1 MDTYRSIHLWC
12 FSWYYI
18 VYNAMDNGNDSHYNI
33 RLIMMEREVLGSKLW
48 VINFYQEQLNKFAK
62 LGLGKL
68 TEFDVKVTEELIS
81 TTQRRLNEITTIYDG
96 NLDPRTHMLRRARR
110 RLANREKLRNGST
123 NSNGTTA
130 AQSRKDNSN
139 IGHEG
144 SKS

>member
-1 MDTYRSIHLWC
+1 MG
-12 FSWYYI
+12 
-18 VYNAMDNGNDSHYNI
+18 NGNHSRYNMGLLMI
-33 RLIMMEREVLGSKLW
+33 ESENVGSKLW

-130 AQSRKDNSN
+130 AQSRKDNSDT
-139 IGHEG
+139 GHER